1 MSVLNKLASAP
12 NQDLAKQ
19 IAAKKDKTAVQ
30 ELVQQD
36 KKRSEFCMAFAPL
49 QITQDVAALNEVTRT
64 DHLLI

>member
-12 NQDLAKQ
+12 GRVDEMPNRDLAKQ

-36 KKRSEFCMAFAPL
+36 KKRSEFCMAFAS
-49 QITQDVAALNEVTRT
+49 TKKTEVG
-64 DHLLI
+64 